1 MMGSMTDVV
10 PGMLLLSTP
19 GLTDPN
25 FADTVVLLLNADE
38 EGVLGVILNRPS
50 QVLVADI
57 TEVESWSPL
66 LTTPEVLFR
75 GGPVSVEGAIAV
87 GLLRDEDDEPV
98 GFRSV
103 LGRLGIVDLD
113 TPVALF
119 EGSLVGLRIF
129 AGYAGWDPDQ
139 LRGEIARG
147 DWYVVAGETGDL
159 FREDASELWRDV
171 MRRQP
176 GQMAWHST
184 RPVDPDLN

>member
-1 MMGSMTDVV
+1 MTDVV
-10 PGMLLLSTP
+10 PGVLLLATP

-38 EGVLGVILNRPS
+38 EGVLGVVLNRPS
-50 QVLVADI
+50 QLSVAEI
-57 TEVESWSPL
+57 TEIGSWSPL
-66 LTTPEVLFR
+66 LSSPEVLFR

-87 GLLRDEDDEPV
+87 ALVRDVDDQPV
-98 GFRSV
+98 GFRAV
-103 LGRLGIVDLD
+103 RGRLGIVDLD

-119 EGSLVGLRIF
+119 EDSLLGMRIY
-129 AGYAGWDPDQ
+129 AGYAGWDADQ

-147 DWYVVAGETGDL
+147 DWYVASGEAGDL
-159 FREDASELWRDV
+159 FLDDVSEVWRDV

-176 GQMAWHST
+176 GRLAWHST

>member
-1 MMGSMTDVV
+1 MTDVG
-10 PGMLLLSTP
+10 PGMLLLATP

-38 EGVLGVILNRPS
+38 EGVLGVVINRPS
-50 QVLVADI
+50 QVPVADI
-57 TEVESWSPL
+57 TEVGAWSRTLSP
-66 LTTPEVLFR
+66 PEVLFR

-87 GLLRDEDDEPV
+87 AVLRDVDDQPV
-98 GFRSV
+98 GFRQV
-103 LGRLGIVDLD
+103 HGRLGIVDLD

-119 EGSLVGLRIF
+119 EGSLAGMRIF

-139 LRGEIARG
+139 LQGEIARG
-147 DWYVVAGETGDL
+147 DWYVAAGKAGDL
-159 FREDASELWRDV
+159 FADDVSELWRDV

-176 GQMAWHST
+176 GRLAWHST

>member
-1 MMGSMTDVV
+1 MTDVA
-10 PGMLLLSTP
+10 PGMLLLATP

-25 FADTVVLLLNADE
+25 FAHTVVLLLNADE
-38 EGVLGVILNRPS
+38 EGVLGVVLNRPS
-50 QVLVADI
+50 QVPVAEID
-57 TEVESWSPL
+57 EVGAWTPT
-66 LTTPEVLFR
+66 LTSPEVLFK

-87 GLLRDEDDEPV
+87 AMLRDVDDQPV

-103 LGRLGIVDLD
+103 QGRLGIVDLD

-119 EGSLVGLRIF
+119 EGSLVGMRIF
-129 AGYAGWDPDQ
+129 AGYAGWDAEQ

-147 DWYVVAGETGDL
+147 DWYVAAGETGDF
-159 FREDASELWRDV
+159 FRDDPSELWRDV

-176 GQMAWHST
+176 GQLAWHST

>member
-1 MMGSMTDVV
+1 MTDVA
-10 PGMLLLSTP
+10 PGMLLLATP

-25 FADTVVLLLNADE
+25 FLDTVVLLLNADDG
-38 EGVLGVILNRPS
+38 GVLGVVLNRPS
-50 QVLVADI
+50 QVPVAEI
-57 TEVESWSPL
+57 TEISSWGPT
-66 LTTPEVLFR
+66 LTSPEVLFR

-87 GLLRDEDDEPV
+87 ALLRDEDDEPV

-103 LGRLGIVDLD
+103 RGRLGIVDLD

-119 EGSLVGLRIF
+119 EGSLVGMRIF

-139 LRGEIARG
+139 LQGEIDRG
-147 DWYVVAGETGDL
+147 DWYVAAGETGDL
-159 FREDASELWRDV
+159 FRDDPTELWRDV

-176 GQMAWHST
+176 GRLAWHST

>member
-1 MMGSMTDVV
+1 MTDVA
-10 PGMLLLSTP
+10 PGMLLLATP

-25 FADTVVLLLNADE
+25 FVDSVVLLLNADE
-38 EGVLGVILNRPS
+38 EGVLGVVLNRPS
-50 QVLVADI
+50 QVEVAEI

-66 LTTPEVLFR
+66 LATPEVLFR

-103 LGRLGIVDLD
+103 RGRLGIVDLD

-119 EGSLVGLRIF
+119 EGSLVGMRIF

-147 DWYVVAGETGDL
+147 DWYVAAGETGDL

>member
-50 QVLVADI
+50 QVLVSDI
-57 TEVESWSPL
+57 TEVESWTPL